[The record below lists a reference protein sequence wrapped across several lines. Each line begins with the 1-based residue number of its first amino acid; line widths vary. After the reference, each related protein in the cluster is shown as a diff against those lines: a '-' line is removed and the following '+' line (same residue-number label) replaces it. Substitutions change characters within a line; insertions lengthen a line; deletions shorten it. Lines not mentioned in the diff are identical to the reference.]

1 MSVVPFISN
10 YSRANRG
17 EWVKALQA
25 HLSDHTVCDFDDCNE
40 VSRHNAPVCIV
51 ADPDPQILLSLPNLV
66 WVQSLWAGVEKMLKD
81 SNLEHLPLV
90 RLIDPGLASRMSE
103 AVLAWTLYL
112 HRDMPVYQKQQQQKV
127 WQAQHFVSAE
137 DRHLAVLGCGELGIA
152 SIQRLQQNQFNVS
165 AWSRTP
171 KTLDGVAH
179 YHGQQGL
186 SEILTTADIVV
197 CLLPL
202 TDNTRN
208 ILDQHSLSII
218 KPGAA
223 IINFGRGP
231 LIDHQA
237 LQQALHSGHV
247 SHAVL
252 DVFDQEPLPAQSSL
266 WSHPKI
272 TILPHISAQTN
283 IQTASKVAAQN
294 VARWFETGQTP
305 EFVDRSKGY

>member
-1 MSVVPFISN
+1 MNVVPFISR
-10 YSRANRG
+10 YSHAKKRA
-17 EWVKALQA
+17 WVESLQKYIP
-25 HLSDHTVCDFDDCNE
+25 DHVVCDFDDCSE
-40 VSRHNAPVCIV
+40 ESKHAAQVCIV
-51 ADPDPQILLSLPNLV
+51 ADPNPQTLLCLPNLV
-66 WVQSLWAGVEKMLKD
+66 WVQSLWAGVETML
-81 SNLEHLPLV
+81 SNPDLQAIPLV
-90 RLIDPGLASRMSE
+90 RLIDPGLADRMSE

-112 HRDMPVYQKQQQQKV
+112 HRDMPAYHQQQQQKV
-127 WQAQHFVSAE
+127 WKTQNLVSAE

-171 KTLDGVAH
+171 KTLNGVRH

-186 SEILTTADIVV
+186 SEILSTADIVV

-202 TDNTRN
+202 TEQTKH
-208 ILDQHSLSII
+208 ILNQQSLSVV
-218 KPGAA
+218 KFGAA
-223 IINFGRGP
+223 IMNFGRGP

-237 LQQALHSGHV
+237 LQLALDSGHI

-252 DVFDQEPLPAQSSL
+252 DVFDQEPLPAQSAL

-283 IQTASKVAAQN
+283 IETASKVAAQN
-294 VARWFETGQTP
+294 VTRWFDSGQTP
-305 EFVDRSKGY
+305 IFVDRRKGY